1 VFPFVITVSPS
12 VMGLAQLLSLLILLP
27 TLVRG
32 MVLIPTWYQ
41 TRFSVFFQQLQ
52 PPGAPSSP
60 AAATPTAAS
69 PFQFQ
74 PPAPCRRPPSR
85 RRPPAAGPSG
95 LPSTGGGGQA
105 RGLPWRRGKP
115 ALTRPAPAA
124 WIQSRGPATP
134 GRALLP
140 DHAVRATPSGAA

>member
-32 MVLIPTWYQ
+32 RVLIPTWY
-41 TRFSVFFQQLQ
+41 RSLGLVFFFQQLQ

-69 PFQFQ
+69 PAVGPQ
-74 PPAPCRRPPSR
+74 PPAPLASHPLAAAARLAAFPGGAGNRP
-85 RRPPAAGPSG
+85 
-95 LPSTGGGGQA
+95 
-105 RGLPWRRGKP
+105 
-115 ALTRPAPAA
+115 
-124 WIQSRGPATP
+124 
-134 GRALLP
+134 
-140 DHAVRATPSGAA
+140 